1 MKLKN
6 VAGALALGCLLLPV
20 AAQADDPN
28 DPLMKD
34 PRARA
39 RDRAIIRQLNLN
51 ELAHVR
57 QRDAAY
63 AEGWKAYRELPARQ
77 AEHAR
82 DVARYEAQRDRYE
95 RDMAA
100 WRRAVAA
107 CRAGRFEYCER

>member
-1 MKLKN
+1 MKSTYL
-6 VAGALALGCLLLPV
+6 AGAFALAGLLFSV

-51 ELAHVR
+51 ELARVR
-57 QRDAAY
+57 ERDARY

-82 DVARYEAQRDRYE
+82 DVARYDAERDRYE

-107 CRAGRFEYCER
+107 CRAGRYEYCDR